1 MGYMLAGDN
10 AMSPLLGTDGQTEKL
25 PTLTMEELQTLLA
38 KPNTT
43 EVQDDLADLIVAAEV
58 ADELIRTKATPV
70 SEISAEL
77 SGRLP

>member
-10 AMSPLLGTDGQTEKL
+10 AMSSLPGTDGQTEKL
-25 PTLTMEELQTLLA
+25 PTLTMEDLQTLLA
-38 KPNTT
+38 LDKAAEAEDAN
-43 EVQDDLADLIVAAEV
+43 LIVAAV
-58 ADELIRTKATPV
+58 DELIRTKPKPV